1 MLKPTRNKDYCWHN
15 VSASICDRP
24 PTATAGSSTAD
35 ADTGPHTDYDASLTG
50 FDDAYYDR
58 LSQLIDKHLALA
70 TDDRVCYV
78 GDVRGGQVVPVL
90 TDQYCLV
97 QPVVRVDPYSV

>member
-1 MLKPTRNKDYCWHN
+1 MLKPTVNKEYCWH
-15 VSASICDRP
+15 VSASICNRP
-24 PTATAGSSTAD
+24 PAPTAHAESSTAV
-35 ADTGPHTDYDASLTG
+35 AGPHTDYHPSLTG

-58 LSQLIDKHLALA
+58 LSQLIDKHLALG

-78 GDVRGGQVVPVL
+78 GDAHGGHVVPVL

-97 QPVVRVDPYSV
+97 RPVVRVDPYSV